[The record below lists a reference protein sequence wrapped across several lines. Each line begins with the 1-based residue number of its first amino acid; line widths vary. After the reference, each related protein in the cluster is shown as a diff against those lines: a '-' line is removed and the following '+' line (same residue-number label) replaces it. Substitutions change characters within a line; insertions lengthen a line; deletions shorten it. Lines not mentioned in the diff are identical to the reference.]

1 MKKCLPIIAENER
14 LYTSAE
20 VERVRQ
26 AYEFIQN
33 DVYPAEEEAISLLK
47 DGNVYGLPLLT
58 RSGLMKSIVYRQYM
72 QRVGWLK
79 AQQAEK

>member
-1 MKKCLPIIAENER
+1 MKRNMKKCLPIIAENER

-33 DVYPAEEEAISLLK
+33 DVYPAEEEAISLLQ
-47 DGNVYGLPLLT
+47 DGN
-58 RSGLMKSIVYRQYM
+58 
-72 QRVGWLK
+72 
-79 AQQAEK
+79 